1 MDSQTF
7 LNLNMKEEKLTDE
20 QLWQLCIDEE
30 NKKKTKIKTRLKN
43 EDESIDWEFWSKE
56 FEKTKGLK

>member
-1 MDSQTF
+1 
-7 LNLNMKEEKLTDE
+7 MKEEKLTDE

-43 EDESIDWEFWSKE
+43 EDESIDLEFWSKE

>member
-1 MDSQTF
+1 
-7 LNLNMKEEKLTDE
+7 MKEEKLTDE

-30 NKKKTKIKTRLKN
+30 KKKKTKIRLKN

>member
-7 LNLNMKEEKLTDE
+7 LNPNMKEEKLTDE

-30 NKKKTKIKTRLKN
+30 NKKKTKTRLKN